1 MNKFRVYLAPMEGLA
16 DAPLRKIL
24 CKHGAYD
31 ECFSE
36 FIRVTDIPLSEKT
49 LFRIVP
55 EGANGFKTA
64 DGTPV
69 RVQLLGDNAKVLAQS
84 AQLAENK
91 GALGIDMNFGCPSRF
106 VHHAGSMLLREKEL
120 MHEIVSSL
128 REALDPKTLLSVKI
142 RAGFADKK
150 ELADILKAIAIEGVK
165 EITVHCRTRSELYRA
180 EALDWSILAPMHE
193 ICHEITLVANGDIVD
208 LNSALECHKQTLCST
223 LMCGRGAFMTPNL
236 GHVIKE
242 QALPFDDIEIL
253 KTQIEVMEEFIA
265 LERPE
270 KTVMDRAKQFLGY
283 ARLAH
288 RDLAAFFR
296 EFCRLKTPSEGMA
309 AIEAKLKALESAQN

>member
-1 MNKFRVYLAPMEGLA
+1 MEGLA

-106 VHHAGSMLLREKEL
+106 VHHAGSMLLRGK
-120 MHEIVSSL
+120 
-128 REALDPKTLLSVKI
+128 
-142 RAGFADKK
+142 
-150 ELADILKAIAIEGVK
+150 
-165 EITVHCRTRSELYRA
+165 
-180 EALDWSILAPMHE
+180 
-193 ICHEITLVANGDIVD
+193 
-208 LNSALECHKQTLCST
+208 
-223 LMCGRGAFMTPNL
+223 GA
-236 GHVIKE
+236 
-242 QALPFDDIEIL
+242 
-253 KTQIEVMEEFIA
+253 
-265 LERPE
+265 
-270 KTVMDRAKQFLGY
+270 Y
-283 ARLAH
+283 A
-288 RDLAAFFR
+288 
-296 EFCRLKTPSEGMA
+296 
-309 AIEAKLKALESAQN
+309 